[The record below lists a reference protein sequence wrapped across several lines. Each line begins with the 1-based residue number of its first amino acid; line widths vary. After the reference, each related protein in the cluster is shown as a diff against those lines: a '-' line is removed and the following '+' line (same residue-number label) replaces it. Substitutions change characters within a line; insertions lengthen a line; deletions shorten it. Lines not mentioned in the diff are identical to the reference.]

1 MDIKYHLIRL
11 AKSKPPTERLLFK
24 FGVNKT
30 TKGDFYLTKESAKE
44 IINNWKDYG
53 NNLNIDYNHNQLAN
67 VIDPEAGASAGT
79 FQLEVRPSGLWAVDI
94 IWTDRASKMIESR
107 EYIYTSPAFITED
120 RNGQEVIIDV
130 LNFALTNIPA
140 TKNMDMLIAAS
151 KYEKTKKENMT
162 EMSENTENTEI
173 KEVALGKE
181 LADMPT
187 DMPSE
192 PIKDAPMDS
201 PDPEDIEHM
210 KEYVKEL
217 EAKLAEKEALV
228 LELEAKLA
236 ELEGQGTE
244 AAHQTERLSKQVQD
258 LTQKIDTKEKEDL
271 INSAIVAGRIL
282 PAQKALYLS
291 LGKDS
296 LVKEIEKLPKQVLL
310 EKTQETVLNDSK
322 KSEVQKLS
330 AYITSKLN
338 K

>member
-67 VIDPEAGASAGT
+67 VIDPDAGASAGT
-79 FQLEVRPSGLWAVDI
+79 FRLEIRQSGVWAVDI
-94 IWTDRASKMIESR
+94 LWTERAAKMIESR
-107 EYIYTSPAFITED
+107 EYIYTSPAFATQIRD
-120 RNGQEVIIDV
+120 GQEVIIDV

-151 KYEKTKKENMT
+151 KYTKISNKENMET
-162 EMSENTENTEI
+162 TEI
-173 KEVALGKE
+173 NTNPDSIT
-181 LADMPT
+181 LA
-187 DMPSE
+187 E
-192 PIKDAPMDS
+192 IDS
-201 PDPEDIEHM
+201 DESPEMQE
-210 KEYVKEL
+210 KLAEL
-217 EAKLAEKEALV
+217 ESKLAEKEALV
-228 LELEAKLA
+228 LELEAKISDLEA
-236 ELEGQGTE
+236 EQ
-244 AAHQTERLSKQVQD
+244 AKKIERLSLQVQS
-258 LTQKIDTKEKEDL
+258 LEHTIDTKEKEDI

-291 LGKDS
+291 LSKDS
-296 LVKEIEKLPKQVLL
+296 LVKEIEKLPKQCLL
-310 EKTQETVLNDSK
+310 NKTQEVKILDSK
-322 KSEVQKLS
+322 TEVQKLS
-330 AYITSKLN
+330 AYITSKL